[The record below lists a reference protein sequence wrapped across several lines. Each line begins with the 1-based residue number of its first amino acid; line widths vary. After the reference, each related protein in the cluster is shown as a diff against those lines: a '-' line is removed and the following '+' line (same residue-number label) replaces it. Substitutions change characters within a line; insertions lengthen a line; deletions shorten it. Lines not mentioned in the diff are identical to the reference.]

1 MSPEMLAFWLAGIL
15 PPTTSWILNLAM
27 RGPTSLKTSGADWSL
42 LLLVFDGAMA
52 ITWPDILCNVP
63 NEGVRAFLPSL
74 APSLV
79 FVSLSIW
86 IVIVR
91 WFEPMLETGAN
102 CHRPSVRSVAG
113 AVFVWSL
120 VVMNVFGHYFLFIR
134 GFHVD

>member
-1 MSPEMLAFWLAGIL
+1 MLAFWLAGIL
-15 PPTTSWILNLAM
+15 PPTTSWILNLAI

-42 LLLVFDGAMA
+42 LLLVFDGAVA
-52 ITWPDILCNVP
+52 ITWPDIICNVP

-79 FVSLSIW
+79 FVSLTIW

-91 WFEPMLETGAN
+91 WFEPMLEPV
-102 CHRPSVRSVAG
+102 CDSPRPPIRSVAG
-113 AVFVWSL
+113 VVLMWSFVVL
-120 VVMNVFGHYFLFIR
+120 NAFGHYFLFIR